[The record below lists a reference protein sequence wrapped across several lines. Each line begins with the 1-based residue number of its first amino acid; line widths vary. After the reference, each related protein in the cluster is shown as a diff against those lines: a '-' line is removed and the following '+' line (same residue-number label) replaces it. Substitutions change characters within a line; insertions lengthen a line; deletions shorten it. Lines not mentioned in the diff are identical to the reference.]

1 MIKNL
6 HLYIFIIFFAS
17 SCTINKENSVN
28 LCRCLNEP
36 GDSDWMKNNKTECN
50 KLISSEIGVSDWKK
64 VNFSLDK
71 KLSDN
76 WDIMVNKCVN
86 KIIDESSNN
95 VTFKE
100 AESFIINRCQ
110 NIGQKLI
117 DSKIVNLNKKKSKL
131 YYFLSQSIEH
141 EGYYCLMSV
150 SSNKLELLGNVKC
163 GKSEILKN
171 FNSK

>member
-1 MIKNL
+1 M
-6 HLYIFIIFFAS
+6 
-17 SCTINKENSVN
+17 E
-28 LCRCLNEP
+28 
-36 GDSDWMKNNKTECN
+36 
-50 KLISSEIGVSDWKK
+50 K

-76 WDIMVNKCVN
+76 WDTMVNNCVN

-117 DSKIVNLNKKKSKL
+117 DSKVVNLNKK
-131 YYFLSQSIEH
+131 I
-141 EGYYCLMSV
+141 
-150 SSNKLELLGNVKC
+150 
-163 GKSEILKN
+163 
-171 FNSK
+171 